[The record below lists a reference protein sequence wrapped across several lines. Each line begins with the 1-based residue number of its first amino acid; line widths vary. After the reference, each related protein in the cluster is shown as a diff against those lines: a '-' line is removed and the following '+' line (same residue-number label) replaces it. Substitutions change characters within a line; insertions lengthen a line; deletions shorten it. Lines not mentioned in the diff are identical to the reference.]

1 MKLCSRII
9 QIIHTVG
16 QKLYIPLSVY
26 SKFHMIASTNP
37 TQIFTAHV
45 LACLHYRLNFGEDWW
60 RIAKFLY
67 SGFLFEFERKISISR
82 KNHFQISRSYFLF
95 QISPNSM
102 LNCHWFSYTYLK
114 FSYLILL
121 GLQFWNLQP
130 RTILRKE
137 IELRLL
143 FTRFRSSSLFQ

>member
-1 MKLCSRII
+1 MFLPNSNGKSTYFVYENSDFNIVKLCYRII

-60 RIAKFLY
+60 RIAKFLLVNFNIQDSFLNLNEKY
-67 SGFLFEFERKISISR
+67 QFHGKIISGSLGHIFFIS
-82 KNHFQISRSYFLF
+82 NF
-95 QISPNSM
+95 P
-102 LNCHWFSYTYLK
+102 
-114 FSYLILL
+114 
-121 GLQFWNLQP
+121 
-130 RTILRKE
+130 
-137 IELRLL
+137 
-143 FTRFRSSSLFQ
+143 